1 MNNRSYN
8 ILFHL
13 HTISGIIISA
23 GLFVIFFTGSFSF
36 FRDEIANWQKEEYTQ
51 PTDQGITSNLDP
63 IMDSLSKN
71 YALYGRDLEIGR
83 HYNERRVDINMTA
96 SKDSLASQEAKLGS
110 FFYLDTDTF
119 ETYNYLESYTL
130 GEFLYRL
137 HFFAQIPYPYG
148 YYISG
153 LVSFFFLFA
162 IITGILVH
170 WNKIVSNF
178 YTFRPRAKLKT
189 IWTDAHT
196 ALGVIGLPFQFV
208 YAVTGA
214 FFMLNVLVASPNIMF
229 LFDGNQET
237 LYNELEMTE
246 AAEPLAYEKIDQIPS
261 MESFAQQARDK
272 WEHINLTHLHI
283 YNYADR
289 NMKVTVEGELP
300 KDDKYTGTA
309 KLTFDAQGRI
319 LAEKDPYT
327 ENTYLDGV
335 KNFMY
340 RIHYGDYAGYGLR
353 IISFVLGLISCFVI
367 LSGVLIWLVAR
378 EKKSVAAGK
387 RRFNRALVNVYVSV
401 CLTLYPITA
410 LSFIAV
416 KIYGEVDKSFVNDF
430 YFISWLVLSVFF
442 IWKKDNYFTN
452 KYCLLLGSII
462 GFLIP
467 IVNGAVSGNWFWLTL
482 NEQLFQSFFIDMLWI
497 VLSTVSLWVFFKLQR
512 KDNSKDLK
520 SPPQT
525 KEKPVNASQEAEVV
539 A

>member
-8 ILFHL
+8 ILFNL

-23 GLFVIFFTGSFSF
+23 ALYVIFFTGSFSF
-36 FRDEIANWQKEEYTQ
+36 FRDEIANWQKDEYTQ
-51 PTDQGITSNLDP
+51 PTQQGILTNLDP
-63 IMDSLSKN
+63 IVDSIGETQ
-71 YALYGRDLEIGR
+71 ALYGRDIRIGR
-83 HYNERRVDINMTA
+83 HYNERRLDINMTA
-96 SKDSLASQEAKLGS
+96 SKDSLASEDAKVGS
-110 FFYLDTDTF
+110 FFYMDTENFDT
-119 ETYNYLESYTL
+119 YSYLESYTL

-148 YYISG
+148 YYTSG
-153 LVSFFFLFA
+153 LVSFLFLFA

-214 FFMLNVLVASPNIMF
+214 FFMLNVLMAAPNVMF
-229 LFDGNQET
+229 LFGGDQQEFYNQ
-237 LYNELEMTE
+237 LEMSETPP
-246 AAEPLAYEKIDQIPS
+246 PLSYEKIENIPS
-261 MESFAQQARDK
+261 IESFAQQARDK
-272 WEHINLTHLHI
+272 WSGLNIRFLQI
-283 YNYADR
+283 YNYGDQ

-300 KDDKYTGTA
+300 KEDKYTGTA
-309 KLTFDAQGRI
+309 RITFDGNSGAI

-335 KNFMY
+335 KNVMY

-353 IISFVLGLISCFVI
+353 IISFVLGIISCFVI

-378 EKKSVAAGK
+378 EKKSVAEHK
-387 RRFNRALVNVYVSV
+387 RRFNRALVNVYVAV
-401 CLTLYPITA
+401 CLSLYPITA

-416 KIYGEVDKSFVNDF
+416 KIQGEVDKSFVSDF
-430 YFISWLVLSVFF
+430 YFIGWLVLSLFF
-442 IWKKDNYFTN
+442 IWRKDNYFTN

-462 GFLIP
+462 GFFVP
-467 IVNGAVSGNWFWLTL
+467 VVNGVISGNWFWLTL
-482 NEQLFQSFFIDMLWI
+482 NEHYFQSFFIDMLWTL
-497 VLSTVSLWVFFKLQR
+497 LSIISLWVFFKLKR
-512 KDNSKDLK
+512 KDDPKMGSMDKR
-520 SPPQT
+520 T
-525 KEKPVNASQEAEVV
+525 KQL
-539 A
+539 

>member
-23 GLFVIFFTGSFSF
+23 MLFVIFFTGSFSF
-36 FRDEIANWQKEEYTQ
+36 FRDEIANWQKDEYTQ
-51 PTDQGITSNLDP
+51 PIDHGIVSSLDP
-63 IMDSLSKN
+63 IMESLKKD
-71 YALYGRDLEIGR
+71 YALYGRDIEIGR
-83 HYNERRVDINMTA
+83 HYNERRVDVSMSA
-96 SKDSLASQEAKLGS
+96 SKDSLAAEEAKVGS
-110 FFYLDTDTF
+110 FFYLDTETF
-119 ETYNYLESYTL
+119 DTYNYVESYTL

-148 YYISG
+148 YYTSG

-189 IWTDAHT
+189 VWTDAHT

-214 FFMLNVLVASPNIMF
+214 FFMLNVLMAAPNIMF
-229 LFDGNQET
+229 LFDGDQKE
-237 LYNELEMTE
+237 LYNQLEMSET
-246 AAEPLAYEKIDQIPS
+246 PPTLAYEKIDQVPS
-261 MESFAQQARDK
+261 IEGLVQQTRDK
-272 WEHINLTHLHI
+272 WNNLNITHLHI
-283 YNYADR
+283 YNYADS

-300 KDDKYTGTA
+300 KDDKYTGVA
-309 KLTFDAQGRI
+309 KLSFNATGAIIG
-319 LAEKDPYT
+319 EKDPYT
-327 ENTYLDGV
+327 QNTYLDGV
-335 KNFMY
+335 KNILY

-353 IISFVLGLISCFVI
+353 IISFVLGIISCFVI

-378 EKKSVAAGK
+378 EKKSVSERK
-387 RRFNRALVNVYVSV
+387 RRFNRALVNVYVAI
-401 CLTLYPITA
+401 CLSLYPITA

-416 KIYGEVDKSFVNDF
+416 KIHGEVNMSFVNDF
-430 YFISWLVLSVFF
+430 YLIGWLILSLFF

-462 GFLIP
+462 GFFIP
-467 IVNGAVSGNWFWLTL
+467 VVNGVISGKWFWLTL
-482 NEQLFQSFFIDMLWI
+482 NEEFFQSFFIDMLWI
-497 VLSTVSLWVFFKLQR
+497 VLSIISLWVFFKLKR
-512 KDNSKDLK
+512 KEDPKKDKIQINGKPIK
-520 SPPQT
+520 ST
-525 KEKPVNASQEAEVV
+525 TEDKEVLV
-539 A
+539 